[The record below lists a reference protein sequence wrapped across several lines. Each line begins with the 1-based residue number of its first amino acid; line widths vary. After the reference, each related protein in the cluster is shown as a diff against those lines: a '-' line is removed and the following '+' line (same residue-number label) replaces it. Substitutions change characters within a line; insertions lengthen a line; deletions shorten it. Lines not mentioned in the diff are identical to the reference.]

1 MNVPLKA
8 EIRILSP
15 QARYCPRA
23 GHDLH
28 SPRLCHKEERIEKG
42 LIVQDQ
48 WIQPENAQISRVF
61 RLPKTHAIEHF
72 SSNDSEHLKF
82 HIWALSFFTGMRLT
96 TEEAGFLDA
105 TPIEPGILVNFVIHH
120 EEIGSAVEYAE
131 KFWLCNRT
139 QDRQRD
145 RFCAAVHALFLSQNP
160 QYLQFERFFYLYVT
174 LDACFSMLWGTKSA
188 KKKPSH
194 AERTRWMCERLEIPV
209 PAGATPEPTNPRS

>member
-1 MNVPLKA
+1 
-8 EIRILSP
+8 
-15 QARYCPRA
+15 
-23 GHDLH
+23 
-28 SPRLCHKEERIEKG
+28 
-42 LIVQDQ
+42 
-48 WIQPENAQISRVF
+48 
-61 RLPKTHAIEHF
+61 
-72 SSNDSEHLKF
+72 
-82 HIWALSFFTGMRLT
+82 MRLT

-131 KFWLCNRT
+131 KFWLRNRT

-194 AERTRWMCERLEIPV
+194 AERTRWMCERLKIPV
-209 PAGATPEPTNPRS
+209 PAGATPGADESPLIAALRNDAIHEGLFASQPLGFAIIEEDGSNLNLTLEMVDILGVSDREYLESPVNNRMTNGLRLT